1 MTVEIG
7 TAGGAKAYTL
17 AEVVAATSNFKTQ
30 IGKGGFGPVFYGK
43 FPDGQ
48 EVAVKVSDARF
59 GQEQSLGVQEF
70 LNEVRLCQLIR
81 RLLPITFF
89 ESWQSNPTDW

>member
-1 MTVEIG
+1 LTVEIG
-7 TAGGAKAYTL
+7 AVGGAKAYTL

-48 EVAVKVSDARF
+48 EVAVKVSDGSAGF
-59 GQEQSLGVQEF
+59 GQGQSLEVQ
-70 LNEVRLCQLIR
+70 EVRLFVSSDQEAIAHSL
-81 RLLPITFF
+81 F
-89 ESWQSNPTDW
+89 